1 MVTDYFIYVEAMVIS
16 FLLTL
21 FISPFVVSF
30 MRKEKIKQTIL
41 HYVDNHSQ
49 KAGTPT
55 MGGIIFLLSISI
67 VAYIFFSAQS
77 VLAGISLLVFMGYG
91 LTGFLDDFIKI
102 KFKRNLGLRAYQKII
117 FQFAIAVTV
126 AIFAYKN
133 QFVGGKLFVPFTNI
147 TVDIGWWIIP
157 LVIVVF
163 IACTNSVN
171 LTDGLD
177 GLASST
183 TMCYTISMVALMFL
197 AIAFKLDGANSLY
210 ILEYK
215 NLILLGFV
223 VIGAMICFLVFNC
236 FPAKI
241 FMGDTGSLALGAF
254 VACIA
259 VFSRMT
265 LYIPILG
272 FMFVLSSLSVII
284 QVAYYKM
291 TKKRVF
297 LMAPLHHHFERKGV
311 HEVRIVVVYSVITV
325 VIGAVTLLLEMI
337 L

>member
-1 MVTDYFIYVEAMVIS
+1 MSQYFVYVQALVSS

-21 FISPFVVSF
+21 IISPFVISL
-30 MRKEKIKQTIL
+30 MKKEKIKQTIL
-41 HYVDNHSQ
+41 QYVDNHAS
-49 KAGTPT
+49 KNGTPT

-67 VAYIFFSAQS
+67 VSYIFFSES
-77 VLAGISLLVFMGYG
+77 KMLAGISLLVFLGYG
-91 LTGFLDDFIKI
+91 ITGFLDDFIKFR
-102 KFKRNLGLRAYQKII
+102 FKRNLGLRAYQKII
-117 FQFAIAVTV
+117 FQLAIASIIAVFV
-126 AIFAYKN
+126 YKN
-133 QFVGGKLFVPFTNI
+133 QNIGGELFVPFCNKTIN
-147 TVDIGWWIIP
+147 VGWGIIP
-157 LVIVVF
+157 IVIFVF
-163 IACTNSVN
+163 LACTNSVN

-183 TMCYTISMVALMFL
+183 TMCYTISIVAVMFVML
-197 AIAFKLDGANSLY
+197 ATRLDGASSIY
-210 ILEYK
+210 ISEYK
-215 NLILLGFV
+215 NLIILGFV
-223 VIGAMICFLVFNC
+223 VIGAMLCFLIFNC

-254 VACIA
+254 VASIA
-259 VFSRMT
+259 IFSKMT
-265 LYIPILG
+265 LYIPIFG

-311 HEVRIVVVYSVITV
+311 HEVRIVVVYSMITV
-325 VIGAVTLLLEMI
+325 IIGAFTLLLEI